1 LFVGGESLHNNDV
14 LQLQKSQCQTHASVA
29 AYKTCNEFEACLAN
43 H

>member
-1 LFVGGESLHNNDV
+1 MQAIWCKVNYV
-14 LQLQKSQCQTHASVA
+14 TSVA